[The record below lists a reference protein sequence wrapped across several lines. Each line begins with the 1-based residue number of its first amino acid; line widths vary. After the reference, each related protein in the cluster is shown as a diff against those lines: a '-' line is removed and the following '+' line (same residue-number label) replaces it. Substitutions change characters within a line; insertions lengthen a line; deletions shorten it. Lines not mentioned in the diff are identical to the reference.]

1 MSYVDYFL
9 IRFARYRFKLLVLRL
24 DILIFSKYMSHALV
38 LCGSEVSKSKGGASS
53 IRSQLS
59 KKNTL
64 PSVESK
70 PNTDDI
76 LHACAPSFST
86 FS

>member
-1 MSYVDYFL
+1 
-9 IRFARYRFKLLVLRL
+9 
-24 DILIFSKYMSHALV
+24 MSHALV

-76 LHACAPSFST
+76 LHACAPLSPPLVSQFLVSYCLVT
-86 FS
+86 SSLVNFL

>member
-1 MSYVDYFL
+1 
-9 IRFARYRFKLLVLRL
+9 
-24 DILIFSKYMSHALV
+24 MSHALV